1 MKREPVLAPVRGACL
16 DQLTVFSMPPLTPLV
31 KKLVIGLLV
40 AFVLELILL
49 NFLNINVLGLL
60 ALWPNDLGPL
70 TLIQLVTYVLVEG
83 PNPPIMM
90 LIGLFFMWLILS
102 PFEVTFGSR
111 HTLELVL
118 CGTVGASLAVV
129 LVAQIAPDPRPFL
142 GSHPIAYAGMAAMTQ
157 VVPTGRIMFFG
168 VLPMT
173 PKTLL
178 LLLGGLSI
186 LQYLFDKN
194 HLMLVGSLSAMAA
207 GIGYVRYMA
216 RAPRPRKRSSPP
228 RFRVLRG
235 GGGGGGGG
243 NDGDSDRP
251 KWLN

>member
-1 MKREPVLAPVRGACL
+1 MKPDELASSIRACL

-40 AFVLELILL
+40 AFVLELILQ
-49 NFLNINVLGLL
+49 NFMRVNVVGAL
-60 ALWPNDLGPL
+60 ALHPNDLGPL
-70 TLIQLVTYVLVEG
+70 TIVQLITYVFIEG
-83 PNPPIMM
+83 PNPLAM

-111 HTLELVL
+111 HTLELVI
-118 CGTVGASLAVV
+118 CGALGASLAVLV
-129 LVAQIAPDPRPFL
+129 VAQIAPHPSPFY

-157 VVPTGRIMFFG
+157 VVRTGRIMFFG

-173 PKTLL
+173 SKTLL
-178 LLLGGLSI
+178 LLLGGISL
-186 LQYLFDKN
+186 LQYLADMN
-194 HLMLVGSLSAMAA
+194 HLMLVGSLSSMAA

-216 RAPRPRKRSSPP
+216 RTPRAPRKRSTPP
-228 RFRVLRG
+228 RFRVLR
-235 GGGGGGGG
+235 GGGGGGG

>member
-1 MKREPVLAPVRGACL
+1 
-16 DQLTVFSMPPLTPLV
+16 MPPLTPLV
-31 KKLVIGLLV
+31 KKLIIGLLV
-40 AFVLELILL
+40 AFVFELILQ
-49 NFLNINVLGLL
+49 NFLSVPVIQWL
-60 ALWPNDLGPL
+60 ALDPIELGPL
-70 TLIQLVTYVLVEG
+70 TLLQLFTYPLIEG
-83 PNPPIMM
+83 PSPLAM

-111 HTLELVL
+111 HTLELVA
-118 CGTVGASLAVV
+118 CGVIGAGLTVII
-129 LVAQIAPDPRPFL
+129 VAQILPMPQYRFF

-157 VVPTGRIMFFG
+157 VVRSGRIMFFG

-173 PKTLL
+173 SQTLL
-178 LLLGGLSI
+178 LVLGGLSL
-186 LQYLFDKN
+186 LQFLATKD
-194 HLMLVGSLSAMAA
+194 HLMLAGSLGAMAA

-216 RAPRPRKRSSPP
+216 RTPKSPRKRSSPP

-235 GGGGGGGG
+235 GGGNDGG

>member
-1 MKREPVLAPVRGACL
+1 
-16 DQLTVFSMPPLTPLV
+16 MPPLTPLV

-40 AFVLELILL
+40 AFVLELILH
-49 NFLNINVLGLL
+49 NFLNINVMAVL

-70 TLIQLVTYVLVEG
+70 TLIQLVTYAIVEG

-118 CGTVGASLAVV
+118 CGTLGASLAVV
-129 LVAQIAPDPRPFL
+129 LVAQVAPDPRPFL

-157 VVPTGRIMFFG
+157 VIPSGRIMFFG

-173 PKTLL
+173 PRTLL
-178 LLLGGLSI
+178 LLLGGLSF

-216 RAPRPRKRSSPP
+216 RAPRTPRKKRNVPP

-235 GGGGGGGG
+235 GGSGGGG